1 MIITFEAILLD
12 YISST
17 FVFEII
23 LSQSAFAILYRSF
36 FSWRDFRFEISFL
49 KHFILHF
56 QHSDVKVV
64 IFLEL
69 SPNIAPTFFLKLP
82 SLENYILLKSK
93 LVKQAILGQKQICN
107 NQPDCLNTQY
117 LRTTVSKMVRVWE
130 TFSNGSGTWNS
141 EFCVVPGIRQ
151 KKNCSQ
157 AKHLQ
162 IFLFQFQNSSNNEEK
177 SLNILQSVNA
187 NLGLIASCNTIRNK

>member
-117 LRTTVSKMVRVWE
+117 LRTTVKW
-130 TFSNGSGTWNS
+130 S
-141 EFCVVPGIRQ
+141 EFG
-151 KKNCSQ
+151 
-157 AKHLQ
+157 KHLVMDRVHGTLNFVQYQESGKKKIVHRQSTYRFFCSNFKTHQ
-162 IFLFQFQNSSNNEEK
+162 IMKKKVLTHYK
-177 SLNILQSVNA
+177 V
-187 NLGLIASCNTIRNK
+187 

>member
-56 QHSDVKVV
+56 QHNDVKVV

-107 NQPDCLNTQY
+107 NQPDCLNTQC

-151 KKNCSQ
+151 KKIVYRQSTFRFFCSNF
-157 AKHLQ
+157 KTHQ
-162 IFLFQFQNSSNNEEK
+162 IMKKKVLTHYK
-177 SLNILQSVNA
+177 V
-187 NLGLIASCNTIRNK
+187 